1 MIDFDVCFLSIS
13 AKNEPPLHLN
23 LKYTWLICTPGR
35 QLALIQ
41 AIVSSKQNIINI
53 SNVFHNGRRPVT
65 HYLCLLIAALKPGK
79 ALHLMADA
87 FKA

>member
-1 MIDFDVCFLSIS
+1 MIDFAVCFLSIS
-13 AKNEPPLHLN
+13 PKNEPPLHLN

-53 SNVFHNGRRPVT
+53 SNVSTMVEDM
-65 HYLCLLIAALKPGK
+65 LLIT
-79 ALHLMADA
+79 
-87 FKA
+87 FVF

>member
-53 SNVFHNGRRPVT
+53 SNVSTMVEDM
-65 HYLCLLIAALKPGK
+65 LLIT
-79 ALHLMADA
+79 
-87 FKA
+87 FVF